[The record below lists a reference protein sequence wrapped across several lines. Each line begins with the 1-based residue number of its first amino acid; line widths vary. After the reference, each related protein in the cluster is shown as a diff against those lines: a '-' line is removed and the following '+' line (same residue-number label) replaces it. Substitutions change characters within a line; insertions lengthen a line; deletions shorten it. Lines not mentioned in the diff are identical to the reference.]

1 MRLSRIVNQLAVLG
15 DSELNDKVVLKFL
28 QITRPRYRQLVISIK
43 MLLDVSTL
51 SLEEVIVQLRSTEE
65 DKVTPPAVEGK
76 LYLTEEEWVE
86 RSKKKDG
93 DSSHGGRGRSGGGR
107 S

>member
-28 QITRPRYRQLVISIK
+28 QITRPRYWQLVISIK

-51 SLEEVIVQLRSTEE
+51 SLEEVTVQLRSTKE
-65 DKVTPPAVEGK
+65 DKVTPPPPRCRGETV
-76 LYLTEEEWVE
+76 LD
-86 RSKKKDG
+86 R
-93 DSSHGGRGRSGGGR
+93 GGVGRAQ
-107 S
+107 